1 MMNNTEETKATYI
14 KIKADQVIEFV
25 NMINEICKTIED
37 EFAGEWMTTHHTFLK
52 GTPLEEFNA
61 NGMAKVLDLLTLID
75 VDEADVI
82 D

>member
-1 MMNNTEETKATYI
+1 MNSTEKIEATYI
-14 KIKADQVIEFV
+14 KIEADQVIEFV
-25 NMINEICKTIED
+25 NMINEVCKTIEHD
-37 EFAGEWMTTHHTFLK
+37 FAGEWITTHHTFLK